1 MSVAINKQFLALT
14 GSYLFSEIARRVK
27 VFQSQHPEAD
37 LVRMGIGDVTRP
49 LPEAVVKA
57 MHTAVDELSIA
68 ESFKGYGPEQGYVF
82 LREQIVRH
90 DFTAR
95 GLGITSADVFISDG
109 CKSDMG
115 NIGGILGIDN
125 VVAVTDPVYPVY
137 VDANVM
143 DGRAGLLNEGGAW
156 SRIEYLCCDS
166 KNEFVPALPQQPV
179 DIIYLCFPNNPTG
192 TTLTRNELKIW
203 VDYALKT
210 GALILFDAAYE
221 AFIVEQDVPHSIYEI
236 PGAERCSI
244 EFRSFSKTAGFTGLR
259 CGYTV
264 VPQSLVV
271 KASDGSTVS
280 LNALWNRRQSTK
292 FNGVSYVTQKA
303 AEAVYSPEG
312 LAQCKANIAY
322 YLENAALIRK
332 GLEAMGWEVH
342 GGVNAPYIWFKTPDG
357 SDDWAF
363 FDRLLSEAHVVSTPG
378 SGFGP
383 SGRGYLRL
391 TAFGTR
397 ESTLE
402 GVRRLAALKG
412 KKKRQNDCVAS
423 SVST

>member
-1 MSVAINKQFLALT
+1 MSVVVNEQFLALP
-14 GSYLFSEIARRVK
+14 GSYLFSEVARRVR

-57 MHTAVDELSIA
+57 MHQAVEEMSAAD
-68 ESFKGYGPEQGYVF
+68 SFKGYGPEQGYAF
-82 LREQIVRH
+82 LREKIVAH
-90 DFTAR
+90 DFSAR
-95 GLGITSADVFISDG
+95 GIGITAEDIFISDG

-115 NIGGILGIDN
+115 NIGGILGVDN

-143 DGRAGLLNEGGAW
+143 DGRAGLLEGNGAW
-156 SRIEYLCCDS
+156 SRIEYLHCGSD
-166 KNEFVPALPQQPV
+166 NAFVPALPKQPV

-192 TTLTRNELKIW
+192 TTLTKSELKIW
-203 VDYALKT
+203 VDYALET

-236 PGAERCSI
+236 PGAERCAI

-271 KASDGSTVS
+271 KASDGRDVS

-312 LAQCKANIAY
+312 MAQCKANIAY

-332 GLEAMGWEVH
+332 GLQDMGWEVF

-363 FDRLLSEAHVVSTPG
+363 FDRLLSDVHVVSTPG

-383 SGRGYLRL
+383 SGQGYLRL
-391 TAFGTR
+391 TAFGSR
-397 ESTLE
+397 ESTLK
-402 GVRRLAALKG
+402 GVERLASLL
-412 KKKRQNDCVAS
+412 
-423 SVST
+423 

>member
-1 MSVAINKQFLALT
+1 MSVAINEQFLALT

-27 VFQSQHPEAD
+27 EFQSKHPEAE

-57 MHTAVDELSIA
+57 MHAAVDELSIA
-68 ESFKGYGPEQGYVF
+68 ESFKGYGPEQGYAF

-90 DFTAR
+90 DFVAR
-95 GLGITSADVFISDG
+95 GLAITSEDVFISDG

-115 NIGGILGIDN
+115 NIGGILGVDN
-125 VVAVTDPVYPVY
+125 LVAVTDPVYPVY
-137 VDANVM
+137 VDVNVM
-143 DGRAGLLNEGGAW
+143 DGRAGELEKNNAW
-156 SRIEYLCCDS
+156 SRIEYLHCGSD
-166 KNEFVPALPQQPV
+166 NGFVPALPERPV

-192 TTLTRNELKIW
+192 TTLTTKELKKW

-236 PGAERCSI
+236 PGAERCAI

-264 VPQSLVV
+264 VPRSLVV
-271 KASDGSTVS
+271 RTGDGRKVS

-312 LAQCKANIAY
+312 MAQCKANIAY
-322 YLENAALIRK
+322 YLENAALIRQ
-332 GLEAMGWEVH
+332 GLETMGWEVY

-357 SDDWAF
+357 SGDWDF
-363 FDRLLSEAHVVSTPG
+363 FDRLLSEVHVVSTPG

-383 SGRGYLRL
+383 SGQGYLRL

-397 ESTLE
+397 ASTLE
-402 GVRRLAALKG
+402 GVKRLATLG
-412 KKKRQNDCVAS
+412 
-423 SVST
+423 

>member
-1 MSVAINKQFLALT
+1 MSVVVNEQFLALP
-14 GSYLFSEIARRVK
+14 GSYLFSEVARRVR

-49 LPEAVVKA
+49 LPEAVVNA
-57 MHTAVDELSIA
+57 MHQAVEEMSA
-68 ESFKGYGPEQGYVF
+68 TESFKGYGPEQGYAF

-90 DFTAR
+90 DFAAK
-95 GLGITSADVFISDG
+95 GLNITPEDVFISDG

-115 NIGGILGIDN
+115 NIGGILGINN

-137 VDANVM
+137 VDSNVM
-143 DGRAGLLNEGGAW
+143 DGRAGLLDDSGAW
-156 SRIEYLCCDS
+156 NKIEYLHCGSD
-166 KNEFVPALPQQPV
+166 NAFVPALPKRPV

-192 TTLTRNELKIW
+192 TTLTKNELKKW
-203 VDYALKT
+203 VDYALET

-236 PGAERCSI
+236 PGAERCAI

-271 KASDGSTVS
+271 KTSDGRNVS

-312 LAQCKANIAY
+312 MAQCKANIAY
-322 YLENAALIRK
+322 YLENAALIRS
-332 GLEAMGWEVH
+332 GLLSMGWEVF

-363 FDRLLSEAHVVSTPG
+363 FDRLLSDVHVVSTPG

-383 SGRGYLRL
+383 SGQGYLRL
-391 TAFGTR
+391 TAFGSR
-397 ESTLE
+397 ESTLK
-402 GVRRLAALKG
+402 GVERLTKL
-412 KKKRQNDCVAS
+412 Q
-423 SVST
+423 